1 MSLETK
7 IVALAQAMGTDIKAL
22 RLAQGDLTA
31 LTTTTKTSLVAAINE
46 LVQLVANSGGA
57 GIDDGATSGGAV
69 TWSVDKITSSI
80 TAARNALKDELVG
93 GAGAALDTLAELA
106 AALGDNP
113 NFATTIATEL
123 GNRVRFDAA
132 QVLTAEQKTQARA
145 NIGAGTSDLVIGTT
159 STTAK
164 AGNYAPT
171 WAEVT
176 AKPAVIAS
184 GANAA
189 AARTAIGAA
198 DSASL
203 TALVTAVG
211 DTERDLAAV
220 YAAAKG

>member
-7 IVALAQAMGTDIKAL
+7 IVALAQAMGTDVKAL

-46 LVQLVANSGGA
+46 LVLLVADSGGA

-106 AALGDNP
+106 AALGDDP

-123 GNRVRFDAA
+123 GNRVRYDAA
-132 QVLTAEQKTQARA
+132 QVLTLEQQAQART
-145 NIGAGTSDLVIGTT
+145 NIGA
-159 STTAK
+159 
-164 AGNYAPT
+164 
-171 WAEVT
+171 
-176 AKPAVIAS
+176 AS
-184 GANAA
+184 AA
-189 AARTAIGAA
+189 
-198 DSASL
+198 
-203 TALVTAVG
+203 AVG
-211 DTERDLAAV
+211 DTDRDFVAD
-220 YAAAKG
+220 YTAAKA